1 MFGFFHKK
9 EKGNAAPSPAERLED
24 CRRRRDYPGLARA
37 CYDLGVEAMDRGDQ
51 ELAYLR
57 LSQSNTVF
65 SARDEIYEA
74 VGEDLMDD
82 CSERIGQLE
91 DAPLLLNEVTAEIEE
106 KAEELGEDGCWI
118 WSLFALARL
127 GKLGARLAVLS
138 GCEAL
143 GRLDEAADIALH
155 SFRGELPEEEF
166 QQMDVIYERISEMD
180 NMEGYFGMN
189 GEVPGPCGPFQPF
202 DLEGTGTLTELS
214 LYLEA
219 CNSRLDQRREPEIGL
234 IPCGLLT
241 GYYCRTAGEDV
252 RSVPQVQAE
261 LARIRDDYAFL
272 KAGPSWDGIAARL
285 AEYRELDLLA

>member
-1 MFGFFHKK
+1 MFGFFQKK
-9 EKGNAAPSPAERLED
+9 GKASLSPAERLED
-24 CRRRRDYPGLARA
+24 CRRRQDYPGLARA
-37 CYDLGVEAMDRGDQ
+37 CYDLGVEAMDRG
-51 ELAYLR
+51 EREMAYLR
-57 LSQSNTVF
+57 LSQASTIF

-74 VGEDLMDD
+74 MDEALVDD

-91 DAPLLLNEVTAEIEE
+91 DAPLLLNEVLAEIEE

-127 GKLGARLAVLS
+127 SRLGARLAELP

-143 GRLDEAADIALH
+143 GRLGEATGIALH

-166 QQMDVIYERISEMD
+166 QRMDVIYERITEMD
-180 NMEGYFGMN
+180 NVEEYFGMN
-189 GEVPGPCGPFQPF
+189 GEIPGPEGPFRPF

-219 CNSRLDQRREPEIGL
+219 CNSRLDLTREPETGL

-241 GYYCRTAGEDV
+241 GYYCRTVGEGFRDA
-252 RSVPQVQAE
+252 PQVQAE
-261 LARIRDDYAFL
+261 LERIWSDYEFL

-285 AEYRELDLLA
+285 EAYRELDLLA